1 MERKRAVT
9 DEEQREP
16 APDEGVPATPLPA
29 AKVQPRSSL
38 SIVWLIPL
46 VAALVGA
53 WLVYKAVSERGPEV
67 TIRFATAEG
76 LEAGKTKVRY
86 KDVEIGLVESV
97 ALSEDLKHVEVKA
110 RLVADAE
117 RFLTENTRFWVVR
130 ARLSAGQVSGISTV
144 LSGAYISLDPSLTG
158 ESQRVFEGL
167 ETPPIVTQ
175 DEAGTLFTLHAE
187 DLGSI
192 DVGSPVYY
200 RWIKVGQ
207 VAAYELDES
216 GDGIT
221 IQAFV
226 RAPHDARVTSETR
239 FWNASGLDVSLGAD
253 GIQLDTVSIVSLL
266 IGGIAFDN
274 TASGAEARPVEAGTV
289 FVLYPNKQ
297 ATTRQHY
304 SIRRRFLLYFDQSV
318 RGLVPGSP
326 VEFRGIRIGEVQDV
340 KLVYDPDS
348 GTARVPVVIEIEPER
363 ITVAGAQ
370 DTDISD
376 RPAKLVARGM
386 RAQLRSSNLLT
397 GQLAVDL
404 DFHPNAPPAAIG
416 SDGAYP
422 ELPTIPSP
430 LEQITSSVADILDRV
445 GQVPIEK
452 IGQDLASALTKLD
465 ETLVEL
471 RGMSELA
478 NREIAPKLLAT
489 LANAERT
496 LASTESL
503 VEPDSATGRELRRLI
518 GELAEAARSVRLL
531 ADHLEQHP
539 EDLLRGKSK

>member
-1 MERKRAVT
+1 MPSEDTHEPNVDRAPA
-9 DEEQREP
+9 EETLP
-16 APDEGVPATPLPA
+16 PLPK
-29 AKVQPRSSL
+29 AKIQERSGF

-46 VAALVGA
+46 IAALVGA
-53 WLVYKAVSERGPEV
+53 WLVYKALAERGPEV
-67 TIRFATAEG
+67 TIRFRTAES

-130 ARLSAGQVSGISTV
+130 ARLSAGQVTGIGTV
-144 LSGAYISLDPSLTG
+144 LSGAYISLDPSLEG
-158 ESQRVFEGL
+158 EPRRVFEGL

-175 DEAGTLFTLHAE
+175 DEAGTLFTLHAD

-192 DVGSPVYY
+192 EVGSPVYY

-207 VAAYELDES
+207 VAAYELDAS

-226 RAPHDARVTSETR
+226 RSPHDARVTAETR
-239 FWNASGLDVSLGAD
+239 FWNASGLDVSVGAD
-253 GIQLDTVSIVSLL
+253 GIEVDTVSLVSLL
-266 IGGIAFDN
+266 IGGIAFDTEGD
-274 TASGAEARPVEAGTV
+274 TATAEPVAAGTV
-289 FVLYPNKQ
+289 FLLYPNKR

-326 VEFRGIRIGEVQDV
+326 VEFRGIPIGEVQDV
-340 KLVYDPDS
+340 RLVYDPET
-348 GTARVPVVIEIEPER
+348 GTARIPVVIEIEPER
-363 ITVAGAQ
+363 ISVTGSQ
-370 DTDISD
+370 DADIAD

-386 RAQLRSSNLLT
+386 RAQLRSGNLLT
-397 GQLAVDL
+397 GQLAINL
-404 DFHPNAPPAAIG
+404 DFHPNAPPATIRT
-416 SDGAYP
+416 DGRYP

-430 LEQITSSVADILDRV
+430 LEQITSSVADIVDRI

-452 IGQDLASALTKLD
+452 IGTDLASALAKLD
-465 ETLVEL
+465 ATLVEL
-471 RGMSELA
+471 QGVGEIV
-478 NREIAPKLLAT
+478 NREIAPTLLAT
-489 LANAERT
+489 LENAERT

-503 VEPDSATGRELRRLI
+503 IEPDSATGRELRRLI
-518 GELAEAARSVRLL
+518 IELAEAARSVRLL
-531 ADHLEQHP
+531 ADRLEQHP
-539 EDLLRGKSK
+539 EELLRGKSP